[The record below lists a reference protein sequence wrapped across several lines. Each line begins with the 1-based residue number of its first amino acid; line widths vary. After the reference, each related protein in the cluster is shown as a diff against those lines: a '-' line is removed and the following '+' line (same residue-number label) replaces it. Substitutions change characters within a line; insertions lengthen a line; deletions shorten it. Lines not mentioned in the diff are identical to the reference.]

1 MFYSVTFLFVVI
13 ELNGKVFFMQ
23 ALVYFVVPMIISAI
37 LILPVKALAFRFG
50 IFAVENQRT
59 VHHGKIPRIGGAA
72 IFLGFLIGFLLF
84 CQETTTFRGLLLG
97 GALIFIGGLID
108 DIFDLKP
115 IIKLIIQFAAAT
127 ILIFVGNVHLDVIHL
142 PFNLV
147 IHFQVLNYLVT
158 YLWIVGITNAIN
170 LIDGLDGL
178 AGGFSIIV
186 LITISILSRVVSI
199 PDAFIVSLVL
209 AGSTMGFLF
218 YNFNPASIF
227 MGDCGS
233 QFLGFMIA
241 AISLFGFKSTTFI
254 TLAIPIILLFVP
266 IFDTFSAIIR
276 RKLAGEKITTAD
288 KGHFHHILMNNMGLG
303 VKGAVI
309 TIYIV
314 TILFGFVAYMYV
326 KDKYIALLMLIFLM
340 FIFDLFIEYTG
351 MISPKYRPILNL
363 VDRLMKKEKHE
374 DN

>member
-1 MFYSVTFLFVVI
+1 
-13 ELNGKVFFMQ
+13 MQ
-23 ALVYFVVPMIISAI
+23 ALLYFIVPMAI
-37 LILPVKALAFRFG
+37 ATVLILPVKALAFKFG

-59 VHHGKIPRIGGAA
+59 VHHGKIPRIGGVA
-72 IFLGFLIGFLLF
+72 IYLAFLIGFFIF
-84 CQETTTFRGLLLG
+84 CPETTTYRGLLLG
-97 GALIFIGGLID
+97 GSVIFLGGLID
-108 DIFDLKP
+108 DICDLKP
-115 IIKLIIQFAAAT
+115 ILKLAFQFLGAT
-127 ILIFVGNVHLDVIHL
+127 ILIFVGNVHLTVIHL
-142 PFNLV
+142 PFNIV

-186 LITISILSRVVSI
+186 LVTISILSRVVRI
-199 PDAFIVSLVL
+199 PDAFAVSLIL

-227 MGDCGS
+227 MGDCGA
-233 QFLGFMIA
+233 QLLGFMIS

-266 IFDTFSAIIR
+266 IFDTFTAIIR
-276 RKLAGEKITTAD
+276 RKLKGEKIMSAD

-303 VKGAVI
+303 QKGAVI

-326 KDKYIALLMLIFLM
+326 VDKYIALVMLLFLM
-340 FIFDLFIEYTG
+340 FLFDLFIEYTG

-363 VDRLMKKEKHE
+363 VDKAIKREKHE
-374 DN
+374 EHK